1 MPHLL
6 RRINPKPA
14 SLRFAL
20 PTIRAPDP
28 ILPMTTD
35 QMIPLAQALAAARMQ
50 RRFHTYSA
58 TQAPDDPYLVQAE
71 VARLTGTTAAGW
83 KTGFGPDRDRTPI
96 AGPIFAS
103 DLYANGE
110 TYRLVPGEQ
119 VLVEVELA
127 VRLAR
132 DLPSGRSYSIDDILA
147 ASDEMLVGLEL
158 IGTRYAQADS
168 APFSAR
174 LADNLNNGAYVTGEG
189 RRDFAALA
197 RKSLPMRLWING
209 GLVADRPGVHPDGDP
224 LTGVAAWAS
233 AQADRL
239 GGLKAGQVITTGSLN
254 TPVPI
259 ADGARIEAEL
269 SGLGR
274 VRLEIVD

>member
-1 MPHLL
+1 
-6 RRINPKPA
+6 
-14 SLRFAL
+14 
-20 PTIRAPDP
+20 
-28 ILPMTTD
+28 MTT
-35 QMIPLAQALAAARMQ
+35 QHTTPLAQALAAARRQ
-50 RRFHTYSA
+50 RRFHAYSA
-58 TQAPDDPYLVQAE
+58 MEGPDDPYRVQAE
-71 VARLTGTTAAGW
+71 VASLTGTVAAGW

-103 DLYANGE
+103 DLYASGE
-110 TYRLVPGEQ
+110 TCRLVPGEQ

-132 DLPSGRSYSIDDILA
+132 DLPPGRRYSIDDILA
-147 ASDEMLVGLEL
+147 ASGEMLVGLEL

-168 APFSAR
+168 VPFVAR

-189 RRDFAALA
+189 VRDFATLA
-197 RKSLPMRLWING
+197 RISLPMRLWIDG
-209 GLVADRPGVHPDGDP
+209 VLVADRPGVHPDGDP

-254 TPVPI
+254 TPAPLSRP
-259 ADGARIEAEL
+259 ARIEAEL
-269 SGLGR
+269 AGLGR